1 VPPGLS
7 GLSAAVIGS
16 DYSFLI
22 KALQDQGRL
31 EVLSRPQILTADN
44 QPATINVGKRVP
56 VITDS
61 RVTAQSDSV
70 TSFRYEDIGVN
81 LTVTPKISPD
91 GFVRMEVG
99 TTNSD
104 LSSSTVDVPSGT
116 SVLKLP
122 IIIQRRANTTVS
134 VQSGQTVIIGGLI
147 GTADDIRTTKVPVLG
162 DIPGL
167 GVLFRT
173 RTKTTERR
181 ELLIF
186 LTPQVLLTE
195 TDATTLMER
204 QMDGS
209 QIKTQIKRD
218 EMQKRLLDPIVSP
231 PAKGEPGP
239 EPKAGPPPDPKKN
252 GTGQST

>member
-1 VPPGLS
+1 
-7 GLSAAVIGS
+7 
-16 DYSFLI
+16 
-22 KALQDQGRL
+22 
-31 EVLSRPQILTADN
+31 
-44 QPATINVGKRVP
+44 
-56 VITDS
+56 
-61 RVTAQSDSV
+61 
-70 TSFRYEDIGVN
+70 
-81 LTVTPKISPD
+81 
-91 GFVRMEVG
+91 MEVG

-104 LSSSTVDVPSGT
+104 LSSSTVDIPSGNE
-116 SVLKLP
+116 VLKLP

-147 GTADDIRTTKVPVLG
+147 GSADDVRTTKVPVLG

-186 LTPQVLLTE
+186 LTPQVLMNVA
-195 TDATTLMER
+195 DAKTLLER
-204 QMDGS
+204 QVGGS

-218 EMQKRLLDPIVSP
+218 EMQKRVLDPIFSP
-231 PAKGEPGP
+231 PGPGEPGAAP
-239 EPKAGPPPDPKKN
+239 QTNPPPEPKKN